1 MGVTLKQQLAWRS
14 PSKAFD
20 AWREANENIGLS
32 VLQFSMGA
40 DACRGFSL
48 WDELSPVVA
57 VNTAW
62 SDQARCFTLFHE
74 IGHLLTRTDSA
85 CAAAPFTRHG
95 DSLERWCEAFSAAVL
110 IPREGLISEGRV
122 IRFETLSGLAR
133 KFSVSLRAMALRL
146 IELGKAPWSLYDD
159 IPPASDAKKGGGGG
173 TGRNRREIRED
184 EFGRRVSDI
193 FVKAV
198 QREIISESQALNYLD
213 IPSAEFDRL
222 RNRSA
227 A

>member
-1 MGVTLKQQLAWRS
+1 
-14 PSKAFD
+14 
-20 AWREANENIGLS
+20 
-32 VLQFSMGA
+32 
-40 DACRGFSL
+40 
-48 WDELSPVVA
+48 
-57 VNTAW
+57 
-62 SDQARCFTLFHE
+62 
-74 IGHLLTRTDSA
+74 
-85 CAAAPFTRHG
+85 
-95 DSLERWCEAFSAAVL
+95 
-110 IPREGLISEGRV
+110 
-122 IRFETLSGLAR
+122 
-133 KFSVSLRAMALRL
+133 
-146 IELGKAPWSLYDD
+146 LYDD